1 MTTGTADACDLGPVD
16 ALDGRD
22 MVRMTP
28 DGWPPLLVYR
38 VDGEI
43 YVTADTCTHATASL
57 AEGEL
62 EGHTIVCP
70 VHWAEF
76 DIRTGRALCFP
87 ATRALETYAVR
98 VEDGRIRVHRTSDK
112 GSDEL

>member
-1 MTTGTADACDLGPVD
+1 MTTGTSAACHLGPVGL
-16 ALDGRD
+16 LDGRE
-22 MVRMTP
+22 MVRVTP

-57 AEGEL
+57 SEGEL

-87 ATRALETYAVR
+87 ATQALATYEASVD
-98 VEDGRIRVHRTSDK
+98 DGQIYVCSSRSK
-112 GSDEL
+112 GSDEQ

>member
-1 MTTGTADACDLGPVD
+1 MTTGTSAACHLGPIEL
-16 ALDGRD
+16 LDGRE
-22 MVRMTP
+22 MVRVTP

-38 VDGEI
+38 VDDEI

-57 AEGEL
+57 SEGEL

-76 DIRTGRALCFP
+76 DIRTGRAMCFP
-87 ATRALETYAVR
+87 ATRALATYEASVDDGQIYVR
-98 VEDGRIRVHRTSDK
+98 SRRNN
-112 GSDEL
+112 GSDEQ

>member
-1 MTTGTADACDLGPVD
+1 MTTSTSAACNLGPVSV
-16 ALDGRD
+16 LDGRD
-22 MVRMTP
+22 MMRVTP
-28 DGWPPLLVYR
+28 EGWPPLLIYR

-57 AEGEL
+57 SEGEL

-70 VHWAEF
+70 VHWGEF

-87 ATRALETYAVR
+87 ATQALAAFAVS
-98 VEDGRIRVHRTSDK
+98 VEDAQIYVRRTRSD